1 MNLTKTIHI
10 WSNLENSSKM
20 PKMVFCNILERE
32 ITLARCHPEK
42 KFEGCLSCK
51 GYKLKASKA
60 RKKPKGGNIS
70 VYLSRE
76 TMDAYEYLK
85 EQPGGFNLNAIV
97 KEVVLKTARE
107 RVRKENE
114 KGGK

>member
-1 MNLTKTIHI
+1 MG
-10 WSNLENSSKM
+10 KM
-20 PKMVFCNILERE
+20 PKMIFCKILERE

-42 KFEGCLSCK
+42 HEGCLSCK
-51 GYKLKASKA
+51 GRELKASKA
-60 RKKPKGGNIS
+60 RKKPKGGS
-70 VYLSRE
+70 VRVYLAGE